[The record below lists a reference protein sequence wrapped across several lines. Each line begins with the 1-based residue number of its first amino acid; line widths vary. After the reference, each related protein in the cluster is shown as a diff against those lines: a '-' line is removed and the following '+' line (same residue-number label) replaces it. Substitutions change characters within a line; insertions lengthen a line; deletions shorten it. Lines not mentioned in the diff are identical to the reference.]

1 MITKKTC
8 TNLDDVECFLKQINQ
23 SEEYISEIKITYI
36 KTKPNEYTVIVLFT
50 DEKVEPLFTSLFMDD
65 VYSEFQDIYFSNKLT
80 LIFRVY
86 PQKNF
91 IRIETDNNVIR
102 KITIYDEGI
111 DDFFNKKIQYSC
123 VCDTNNTDMKW
134 FLNKVLAPNNSN
146 EKPYKISLQIINNL
160 NFITVFFRNSDK
172 PQIFDIDDVLN
183 ELNSIDSNKT
193 ISYELY
199 TKRI

>member
-8 TNLDDVECFLKQINQ
+8 TNLDEVECFLKQINQ

-65 VYSEFQDIYFSNKLT
+65 LYSEFKDIYFSNKLT

-91 IRIETDNNVIR
+91 IRIEDDGNEIK
-102 KITIYDEGI
+102 KITIDEEDYDYY
-111 DDFFNKKIQYSC
+111 FTKKIQYNC
-123 VCDTNNTDMKW
+123 VSNSDINW
-134 FLNKVLAPNNSN
+134 FLNKIFKSNNSN
-146 EKPYKISLQIINNL
+146 ENPYRVTLRTINDVK
-160 NFITVFFRNSDK
+160 FITVFFTNNENQ
-172 PQIFDIDDVLN
+172 PLFNIEDVFV